1 MENVITAVTSNG
13 VIAPNYWIDP
23 KSGNPYLLAV
33 QYPENAVGT
42 ITDLKQMPL
51 RGPRILQPTY
61 LDSVVNVQAIA
72 SPTEVDHYQLFRV
85 IDLYVAP
92 KNEDLGKISSR
103 IDETVKNT
111 KLPEGVGVTLR
122 GSVQGMRTSFKSF
135 GVGLILSVVLVFLIL
150 VAQFDS

>member
-103 IDETVKNT
+103 SE
-111 KLPEGVGVTLR
+111 ERRVGKECR
-122 GSVQGMRTSFKSF
+122 SRWSP
-135 GVGLILSVVLVFLIL
+135 
-150 VAQFDS
+150 